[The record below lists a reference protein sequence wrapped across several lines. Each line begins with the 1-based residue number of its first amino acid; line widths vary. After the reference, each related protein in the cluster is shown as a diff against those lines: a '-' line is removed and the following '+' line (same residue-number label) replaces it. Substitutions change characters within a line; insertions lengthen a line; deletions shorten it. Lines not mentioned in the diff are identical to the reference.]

1 MLYDITYLYSILHSM
16 PASARVRKNTDLELS
31 EVLAPVEY
39 HHQTA
44 RLRAE
49 CEVRFGVGT
58 RVEAQI
64 CVTLI
69 LHETLRL
76 PHYF

>member
-1 MLYDITYLYSILHSM
+1 MLYHIKYLYSILHSM
-16 PASARVRKNTDLELS
+16 PASTRVRKNTDLELS

-39 HHQTA
+39 HYQTT

-58 RVEAQI
+58 RVEAQT
-64 CVTLI
+64 CVTL
-69 LHETLRL
+69 LLNETLRL